1 MHNCK
6 WERLTFSVNDSVV
19 GGNDNF
25 IGRNLMISILCFS
38 ILSDKLLS

>member
-6 WERLTFSVNDSVV
+6 WERFTLSVNDSVV

-25 IGRNLMISILCFS
+25 IGRTLMISILCFF
-38 ILSDKLLS
+38 IFSDKLLS